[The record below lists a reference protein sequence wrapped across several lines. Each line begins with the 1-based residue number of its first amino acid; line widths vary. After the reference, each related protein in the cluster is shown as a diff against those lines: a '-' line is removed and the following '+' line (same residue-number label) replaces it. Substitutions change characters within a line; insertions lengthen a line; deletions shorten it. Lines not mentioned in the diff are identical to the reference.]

1 MAELHCESRLGE
13 TLTAPRWAHELFM
26 QPAAQ

>member
-1 MAELHCESRLGE
+1 MAELHCGSE
-13 TLTAPRWAHELFM
+13 TLTAPMWVPELFM